1 MSLASLFPPG
11 PQCESDTVIKR
22 FIDVGIA
29 VRNLEAAVL
38 TYSAVLGVAPRMLT
52 HADYAYPGLKGAR
65 FYLTNATVSL
75 VASDDPQSTIAKF
88 IQARGEGVNHLTLEV
103 SDIEEDVLRLA
114 HQGVQF
120 LTKTPL
126 DFPEGRVIFAHPR
139 SLHGVQIAFVQP
151 RPGVDLLQQPPSV
164 SGA

>member
-1 MSLASLFPPG
+1 M
-11 PQCESDTVIKR
+11 IKR

-29 VRNLEAAVL
+29 VRNLQASVL

-65 FYLTNATVSL
+65 FYLSNATVSL

-88 IQARGEGVNHLTLEV
+88 IQVRGEGINHLTLEV
-103 SDIEEDVLRLA
+103 SNIEEDVLNLA

-120 LTKTPL
+120 LPENPSE
-126 DFPEGRVIFAHPR
+126 FPEGQVIFAHPR
-139 SLHGVQIAFVQP
+139 SLHGVQVALVEP
-151 RPGVDLLQQPPSV
+151 NPGVDLRQRS
-164 SGA
+164 